1 MSAAPPPPRPPPGCC
16 AAMSRSRPPSSRR
29 RSPSP
34 ARIPRENMATNI
46 VVPALGESVT
56 EATVAKWTKAVGD
69 PVQRDEPLLE
79 LETDKVTLEVYA
91 SAAGRLSEIRAPAGA
106 SVEVGAVLGVIAET
120 DGAAATPAPLAEA
133 PTAVAAPAP
142 AEAPPASA
150 PTAPAAPAPSA
161 PAAPPPADSLAP
173 SVRRIVA
180 ESGIDVSGAQGS
192 GRNGRL
198 TKADAAALAEI
209 ARETRKAAT
218 M

>member
-69 PVQRDEPLLE
+69 PVQRDETLAE

-91 SAAGRLSEIRAPAGA
+91 SANGRLSEIRAPAGA
-106 SVEVGAVLGVIAET
+106 TVEVGAVLGVIEAA
-120 DGAAATPAPLAEA
+120 DGAPIGAGAAAPAPAAAPAQPAEPAAPATPAPSPA
-133 PTAVAAPAP
+133 PVAAPAP
-142 AEAPPASA
+142 GAVM
-150 PTAPAAPAPSA
+150 
-161 PAAPPPADSLAP
+161 AP
-173 SVRRIVA
+173 SVRKIVA
-180 ESGIDVSGAQGS
+180 ESGLD
-192 GRNGRL
+192 
-198 TKADAAALAEI
+198 I
-209 ARETRKAAT
+209 A
-218 M
+218 